1 VNCPGVRALLA
12 AIERGRTWVK
22 LSAGYR
28 MGGARVPVYAAELL
42 KVAGGDRLVWGSDW
56 PFAAFETKVKYAD
69 TIAALAE
76 WVPDAAVRRKIAGET
91 ALRLYFS

>member
-1 VNCPGVRALLA
+1 M
-12 AIERGRTWVK
+12 K

-28 MGGARVPVYAAELL
+28 LEPPSVAASYAAELL

-56 PFAAFETKVKYAD
+56 PFAAFENKVKYAD

-76 WVPDAAVRRKIAGET
+76 WVPDPAVRRKIAGET